1 MEPLRELRDR
11 LHRGDHLAVAAE
23 YLSGRLSYDRSNWR
37 QASLVGLAM
46 RHHLEA
52 LDKSGASKIG
62 FEAHQ
67 YENGLAVTL
76 EWPEAT
82 EIDQAVLTVEV
93 IDANG
98 DTRFIE
104 EPFVRAE
111 ASSGLTARLRASTLT
126 SQQTVHIR
134 PLDEAAWVEV
144 AVQAGHCLR
153 FDTARLTPTMRWS
166 QAGEAARERK
176 SIRFR
181 PVREPE
187 RRRVNVYGEFQANNP
202 TAQLEIVT
210 EQQILEEVRQRK
222 RDALKHRWRWFVGI
236 GVAFMSVV
244 ALIRKAIT
252 PEWIRESLAEPDKDL
267 SFIVTLGQNLQEEQ
281 RKREALILRWGSIAR
296 IGLAVS
302 ARIVPQQAHERH
314 ARAKQVSR
322 AVNLLAFMLAVSFVS
337 AVLFALTLGVRLLP
351 RAGLWLFEW
360 LPFAA
365 VAIVLSE
372 GATAPDAARIISA
385 VT

>member
-1 MEPLRELRDR
+1 
-11 LHRGDHLAVAAE
+11 
-23 YLSGRLSYDRSNWR
+23 
-37 QASLVGLAM
+37 
-46 RHHLEA
+46 
-52 LDKSGASKIG
+52 
-62 FEAHQ
+62 
-67 YENGLAVTL
+67 
-76 EWPEAT
+76 
-82 EIDQAVLTVEV
+82 
-93 IDANG
+93 
-98 DTRFIE
+98 
-104 EPFVRAE
+104 
-111 ASSGLTARLRASTLT
+111 
-126 SQQTVHIR
+126 
-134 PLDEAAWVEV
+134 
-144 AVQAGHCLR
+144 
-153 FDTARLTPTMRWS
+153 
-166 QAGEAARERK
+166 
-176 SIRFR
+176 
-181 PVREPE
+181 
-187 RRRVNVYGEFQANNP
+187 
-202 TAQLEIVT
+202 
-210 EQQILEEVRQRK
+210 
-222 RDALKHRWRWFVGI
+222 
-236 GVAFMSVV
+236 MSVV

-281 RKREALILRWGSIAR
+281 RKREALILRWGWIAR